1 MGTFGVID
9 LITIDLQFRILRA
22 KLAYDTG
29 WTLEYID
36 GLNLVDYGDMIAY
49 KEGVAKLE
57 RID

>member
-9 LITIDLQFRILRA
+9 LITIDLQFRVLRA

-29 WTLEYID
+29 WSLDYID
-36 GLNLVDYGDMIAY
+36 GLNIVDCGDMIAY

-57 RID
+57 RVD